1 MSEQKTRKVNRLA
14 WGHTAAAGAGPW
26 IWPRCGARALS
37 LLRVASFCDSLDPL
51 SWPCPCSVPALLLL
65 VRASR
70 VVPRALGCGSLPG
83 HRSFLC
89 DLLFL
94 LSPVALFTPFIHRT
108 SFVSGSSVPGPVL
121 GSGETKAN
129 ENQFLSLQNCLLNA
143 SVLLD
148 ILR

>member
-14 WGHTAAAGAGPW
+14 WGHTAAAGAGLW
-26 IWPRCGARALS
+26 IGPRCGARALS
-37 LLRVASFCDSLDPL
+37 LLHVASLPDSLIRFLGPA
-51 SWPCPCSVPALLLL
+51 PALYLLCCSL
-65 VRASR
+65 SSASHSTESPWLR
-70 VVPRALGCGSLPG
+70 ESPS

-108 SFVSGSSVPGPVL
+108 SFISGRSVPGPVL